1 MNSRSPF
8 FAELPELSDEMASA
22 ILDFLY
28 ALITAFENHYANQLR
43 RYHQP
48 GDTSQPDLFEDFDDT
63 LPPF

>member
-1 MNSRSPF
+1 MNSPSPL

-22 ILDFLY
+22 ILDFLHE
-28 ALITAFENHYANQLR
+28 LSTAFENHYANQLR

-48 GDTSQPDLFEDFDDT
+48 CDASQPDLFEDVDGE